1 MNKEDYEKRGR
12 INIKNI
18 IFVQP
23 YDEYNF
29 KANNFKDNV
38 DTDNSITHLY
48 LSTGD
53 ELFIKT
59 LKLRIMVV

>member
-1 MNKEDYEKRGR
+1 MLNF
-12 INIKNI
+12 KN
-18 IFVQP
+18 FMSLHP
-23 YDEYNF
+23 DDEYNF
-29 KANNFKDNV
+29 KANNFKDNL